1 MPGEGAGTGGGLD
14 AAQPPPRRPKELS
27 SEAQRRLQA
36 ARLWIAANR
45 PYYAKA
51 LFSCPVIPTDA
62 AAGVGIDEGWRI
74 YASSE
79 YLESL
84 TVERAAAELIH
95 ALNHGLRDHAQRARN
110 TGVDA
115 RRSALWNAAAD
126 CEINDDL
133 YEDDLIEQDGWL
145 LPETLDMDEFRLA
158 EHYYRHLCDN
168 AVPIGVSTGCGSGCH
183 GHHVPHE
190 LPEADDALSDFDR
203 ELLKRTVASAV
214 AEHRKVHGTG
224 SVPQGL
230 ARWAQQTLRPKVN
243 WRQQVASALRTSLH
257 HKTGTADYSWQR
269 PSRRQ
274 QPQDPVLR
282 PAMTRPV
289 PSITVVVD
297 TSGSMSGDELDRALT
312 EISAIIATVVPGDSV
327 RVLSVDA
334 VVHTDQHIHNTNQIS
349 LQGAGGTDMAT
360 GICAAAET
368 NPDAIVVITDGSTR
382 WPQTRPAGARCVIAA
397 LTNDAELHDVPDWI
411 QAIDMSEH
419 PDA

>member
-1 MPGEGAGTGGGLD
+1 M
-14 AAQPPPRRPKELS
+14 
-27 SEAQRRLQA
+27 
-36 ARLWIAANR
+36 
-45 PYYAKA
+45 
-51 LFSCPVIPTDA
+51 
-62 AAGVGIDEGWRI
+62 
-74 YASSE
+74 
-79 YLESL
+79 
-84 TVERAAAELIH
+84 ERAAAELIH
-95 ALNHGLRDHAQRARN
+95 ALNHGAARPRAKSPQH
-110 TGVDA
+110 
-115 RRSALWNAAAD
+115 RRGRLADRRCGTRAAD
-126 CEINDDL
+126 CEVNDDL
-133 YEDDLIEQDGWL
+133 YEDDLIEHGQDGWL
-145 LPETLDMDEFRLA
+145 LPEMLDMNEFRLA
-158 EHYYRHLCDN
+158 ESYYWHLCDN

-214 AEHRKVHGTG
+214 ADHRKIHGIG
-224 SVPQGL
+224 SVPRGL
-230 ARWAQQTLRPKVN
+230 ARWAQQTLRPTVN
-243 WRQQVASALRTSLH
+243 WRQQLASALRTSQH

-327 RVLSVDA
+327 RVLSVDT
-334 VVHTDQHIHNTNQIS
+334 VVHTDRHIHNTSQIR

-360 GICAAAET
+360 GIAAAAET
-368 NPDAIVVITDGSTR
+368 NPDAIVVITDGYTG

-397 LTNDAELHDVPDWI
+397 LTDDRGLHDVPGLDPGHRHERT
-411 QAIDMSEH
+411 SRYLKPH
-419 PDA
+419 PHDRRRPPLQH